1 MTTKSKKES
10 TKRCLNLNRTFLFK
24 NFQIYFLFILFFII
38 KTLSGNECGTNSPLK
53 IGLIE
58 NDYINYEYYLYY
70 ELGNFAVDKNLEFEI
85 QKVENNVNEFDI
97 IFGEYYDL
105 IKLSQNKVNYPTS
118 IKNYYSE
125 NNIELSNNIFP
136 LDLDTFIL
144 ISKNIEK
151 KINNLED
158 LSKYYDP
165 IRYTLGINFKLQN
178 EVSKIISYNTGY
190 TDFNLEIIENETLL
204 NLFGKAYKNLNK
216 NILSSDFL
224 ETYNSYE
231 NGENVYTLFNDG
243 ILLNKNF
250 KYQTYQLFPQS
261 KYKWNRDEGIF
272 LEKSE
277 TVPYSYYG
285 FSAYLNNT
293 NEFGFLCHLIK
304 DDVRNNSFKNFN
316 IALSPLSANEV
327 KGYEKLPEGYVEIL
341 NSKNQNILNISLEN
355 FSHKYELLKDIVFG
369 NQEYQKSIK
378 TNDYLN

>member
-1 MTTKSKKES
+1 MITKSKKES
-10 TKRCLNLNRTFLFK
+10 TKRCLNLNRTFLLK
-24 NFQIYFLFILFFII
+24 TFQIYFLFIFLFTI
-38 KTLSGNECGTNSPLK
+38 KTLSGNECETNSPLK
-53 IGLIE
+53 IGLID

-70 ELGNFAVDKNLEFEI
+70 ELGNFAFNNNLEFEI
-85 QKVENNVNEFDI
+85 QKVDNNANEFDI

-105 IKLSQNKVNYPTS
+105 IKLSQTKVNYPTR

-151 KINNLED
+151 KINHLEG
-158 LSKYYDP
+158 LSKYHDP
-165 IRYTLGINFKLQN
+165 IRYTLGMNFKLKN
-178 EVSKIISYNTGY
+178 EVSKILAYNTGY
-190 TDFNLEIIENETLL
+190 MEFNLELMENETLL
-204 NLFGKAYKNLNK
+204 NLFGKAYKSLNK
-216 NILSSDFL
+216 NILSSDFI

-243 ILLNKNF
+243 VLLNKNF

-261 KYKWNRDEGIF
+261 KYKWSIDEGIF
-272 LEKSE
+272 LENSE
-277 TVPYSYYG
+277 IIPYSYYG

-304 DDVRNNSFKNFN
+304 NDVRKNSFKNFN

-369 NQEYQKSIK
+369 NQNYQKSIE
-378 TNDYLN
+378 TNEYLN

>member
-38 KTLSGNECGTNSPLK
+38 KTLSGNECESNSPLK

-105 IKLSQNKVNYPTS
+105 IRLSQNKVNYPTS

-144 ISKNIEK
+144 VSKNIEK

-178 EVSKIISYNTGY
+178 EVSKIIAYNTGY

-204 NLFGKAYKNLNK
+204 NLFGKVYKNLNK
-216 NILSSDFL
+216 NILSSDFI

-250 KYQTYQLFPQS
+250 KYQTFQLFPQS

-327 KGYEKLPEGYVEIL
+327 KGYKGLPEGYIEIL
-341 NSKNQNILNISLEN
+341 NSKNQNILNINYKN
-355 FSHKYELLKDIVFG
+355 FSQKYELLKSIIFG
-369 NQEYQKSIK
+369 NHSYKKSIE

>member
-38 KTLSGNECGTNSPLK
+38 KTLSGNECETSSPLK
-53 IGLIE
+53 IGLID

-105 IKLSQNKVNYPTS
+105 IRLSQNKVNYPTS

-178 EVSKIISYNTGY
+178 EVSKIIAYNTGY

-204 NLFGKAYKNLNK
+204 NLFGKAFKNLNK

-327 KGYEKLPEGYVEIL
+327 KGYEGLPEGYIEIL
-341 NSKNQNILNISLEN
+341 NSKNQNILNINYKN
-355 FSHKYELLKDIVFG
+355 FSQKYELLKSIIFG
-369 NQEYQKSIK
+369 NHSYQKSIK

>member
-53 IGLIE
+53 IGLID

-178 EVSKIISYNTGY
+178 EVSKIIAYNTGY

-327 KGYEKLPEGYVEIL
+327 KGYEGLPEGYIEIL
-341 NSKNQNILNISLEN
+341 NSKNQNILNINYKN
-355 FSHKYELLKDIVFG
+355 FSQKYELLKSIIFG
-369 NQEYQKSIK
+369 NHSYQKSIE

>member
-178 EVSKIISYNTGY
+178 EVSKIIAYNTGF

-327 KGYEKLPEGYVEIL
+327 KGYEGLPEGYIEIL
-341 NSKNQNILNISLEN
+341 NSKNQNILNINYKN
-355 FSHKYELLKDIVFG
+355 FSQKYELLKSIIFG
-369 NQEYQKSIK
+369 NHSYQKSIE

>member
-178 EVSKIISYNTGY
+178 EVSKIIAYNTGY

-250 KYQTYQLFPQS
+250 KYQMYQLFPQS

-277 TVPYSYYG
+277 TIPYSYYG

-327 KGYEKLPEGYVEIL
+327 KGYEGLPEGYIEIL
-341 NSKNQNILNISLEN
+341 NSKNQNILNINYKN
-355 FSHKYELLKDIVFG
+355 FSQKYELLKSIIFG
-369 NQEYQKSIK
+369 NHSYQKSIE

>member
-85 QKVENNVNEFDI
+85 QKVENNVKKFDI

-136 LDLDTFIL
+136 LDLDTFVL

-178 EVSKIISYNTGY
+178 EVSKIIAYNTGY
-190 TDFNLEIIENETLL
+190 TDFNLEIIENEMLL
-204 NLFGKAYKNLNK
+204 NLFEKAYKNLNK

-277 TVPYSYYG
+277 TIPYSYYG

-327 KGYEKLPEGYVEIL
+327 KGYEGLPEGYIEIL
-341 NSKNQNILNISLEN
+341 NSKNQNILNINYKN
-355 FSHKYELLKDIVFG
+355 FSQKYELLKSIIFG
-369 NQEYQKSIK
+369 NHSYQKSIE

>member
-70 ELGNFAVDKNLEFEI
+70 ELGNFAIDKNLEFEI

-178 EVSKIISYNTGY
+178 EVSKIIAYNTGH
-190 TDFNLEIIENETLL
+190 TDFNLKVIENETLL

-327 KGYEKLPEGYVEIL
+327 KGYEGLPEGYIEIL
-341 NSKNQNILNISLEN
+341 NSKNQNILNINYKN
-355 FSHKYELLKDIVFG
+355 FSQKYKLLKSIIFG
-369 NQEYQKSIK
+369 NHSYQKSIK

>member
-53 IGLIE
+53 IGLID

-70 ELGNFAVDKNLEFEI
+70 ELGNFAIDKNLEFEI

-105 IKLSQNKVNYPTS
+105 IKLSQNKVNYPNE

-178 EVSKIISYNTGY
+178 EVSKIIAYNTGY
-190 TDFNLEIIENETLL
+190 KDFNLEIIENETLL

-327 KGYEKLPEGYVEIL
+327 KGYEGLPEGYIEIL
-341 NSKNQNILNISLEN
+341 NSKNQNILNINYKN
-355 FSHKYELLKDIVFG
+355 FSQKYELLKSIIFG
-369 NQEYQKSIK
+369 NHSYQKSIE

>member
-178 EVSKIISYNTGY
+178 EVSKIIAYNTGY
-190 TDFNLEIIENETLL
+190 KDFNLEIIENETLL

-327 KGYEKLPEGYVEIL
+327 KGYEGLPEGYIEIL
-341 NSKNQNILNISLEN
+341 NSKNQNILNINYKN
-355 FSHKYELLKDIVFG
+355 FSQKYELLKSIIFG
-369 NQEYQKSIK
+369 NHSYQKSIE

>member
-38 KTLSGNECGTNSPLK
+38 KTLSGNECESNSPLK

-327 KGYEKLPEGYVEIL
+327 KGYEGLPEGYIEIL
-341 NSKNQNILNISLEN
+341 NSKNQNILNINYKN
-355 FSHKYELLKDIVFG
+355 FSQKYELLKSIIFG
-369 NQEYQKSIK
+369 NHSYQKSIE

>member
-178 EVSKIISYNTGY
+178 EVSKIIAYNTGY

-261 KYKWNRDEGIF
+261 KYKWSIDEGIF
-272 LEKSE
+272 LENSE
-277 TVPYSYYG
+277 IIPYSYYG

-327 KGYEKLPEGYVEIL
+327 KGYEGLPEGYIEIL
-341 NSKNQNILNISLEN
+341 NSKNQNILNINYKN
-355 FSHKYELLKDIVFG
+355 FSQKYELLKSIIFG
-369 NQEYQKSIK
+369 NHSYQKSIE

>member
-10 TKRCLNLNRTFLFK
+10 TKRCLNLNRTFLFN

-38 KTLSGNECGTNSPLK
+38 KTLSGNECESNSPLK

-85 QKVENNVNEFDI
+85 QKVKNNVNEFDI

-105 IKLSQNKVNYPTS
+105 IRLSQNKVKYPTS
-118 IKNYYSE
+118 IKNYYDE

-144 ISKNIEK
+144 ISKNIKK

-178 EVSKIISYNTGY
+178 EVSKIIAYNTGY

-204 NLFGKAYKNLNK
+204 NLFGKAFKNLNK

-327 KGYEKLPEGYVEIL
+327 KGYEGLPEGYIEIL
-341 NSKNQNILNISLEN
+341 NSKNQNILNINYKN
-355 FSHKYELLKDIVFG
+355 FSQKYELLKSIIFG
-369 NQEYQKSIK
+369 NHSYQKSIE

>member
-38 KTLSGNECGTNSPLK
+38 KTLSGNECESNSPLK

-136 LDLDTFIL
+136 LDLDTFVL

-178 EVSKIISYNTGY
+178 EVSKIIAYNTGY
-190 TDFNLEIIENETLL
+190 KDFNLEIIENETLL

-327 KGYEKLPEGYVEIL
+327 KGYEGLPEGYIEIL
-341 NSKNQNILNISLEN
+341 NSKNQNILNINYKN
-355 FSHKYELLKDIVFG
+355 FSQKYELLKSIIFG
-369 NQEYQKSIK
+369 NHSYQKSIE

>member
-85 QKVENNVNEFDI
+85 QKVENNVNKFDI

-136 LDLDTFIL
+136 LDLDTFVL

-178 EVSKIISYNTGY
+178 EVSKIIAYNTGY

-327 KGYEKLPEGYVEIL
+327 KGYEGLPEGYIEIL
-341 NSKNQNILNISLEN
+341 NSKNLNILNINYKN
-355 FSHKYELLKDIVFG
+355 FSQKYELLKSIIFG
-369 NQEYQKSIK
+369 NHSYQKSIE

>member
-136 LDLDTFIL
+136 LDLDTFVL

-178 EVSKIISYNTGY
+178 EVSKIIAYNTGY

-327 KGYEKLPEGYVEIL
+327 KGYEGLPEGYIEIL
-341 NSKNQNILNISLEN
+341 NSKNQNILNINYKN
-355 FSHKYELLKDIVFG
+355 FSQKYELLKSIIFG
-369 NQEYQKSIK
+369 NHSYQKSIE

>member
-1 MTTKSKKES
+1 
-10 TKRCLNLNRTFLFK
+10 LFK

-105 IKLSQNKVNYPTS
+105 IRLSQNKVNYPTS

-144 ISKNIEK
+144 VSKNIEK

-178 EVSKIISYNTGY
+178 EVSKIIAYNSGY
-190 TDFNLEIIENETLL
+190 TDFNLEVIENETLL

-277 TVPYSYYG
+277 TIPYSYYG

-327 KGYEKLPEGYVEIL
+327 KGYEGLPEGYIEIL
-341 NSKNQNILNISLEN
+341 NSKNQNILNINYKN
-355 FSHKYELLKDIVFG
+355 FSQKYELLKSIIFG
-369 NQEYQKSIK
+369 NHSYQKSIE

>member
-1 MTTKSKKES
+1 MTTKLKKES
-10 TKRCLNLNRTFLFK
+10 TKRCLSLNRTFLLK
-24 NFQIYFLFILFFII
+24 NFQIYFLFIFLFII
-38 KTLSGNECGTNSPLK
+38 KSLSGNECETNSILK
-53 IGLIE
+53 IGLID

-70 ELGNFAVDKNLEFEI
+70 ELGNFAVNKNLEFEI

-105 IKLSQNKVNYPTS
+105 IKLSQNKVNYPNK

-165 IRYTLGINFKLQN
+165 IRYTLGINFKLKN
-178 EVSKIISYNTGY
+178 EVSKIIAYNTGY
-190 TDFNLEIIENETLL
+190 TEFNLEIIENETLL
-204 NLFGKAYKNLNK
+204 NLFEKAFKNLNK

-224 ETYNSYE
+224 ETYSSYE

-261 KYKWNRDEGIF
+261 KYKWNKDKGIF
-272 LEKSE
+272 LENSE
-277 TVPYSYYG
+277 TIPYSIYG

-304 DDVRNNSFKNFN
+304 NDVRNNSFKNFN

-327 KGYEKLPEGYVEIL
+327 KGYEELPVGYIEIL
-341 NSKNQNILNISLEN
+341 NSKNQNILDINYKN
-355 FSHKYELLKDIVFG
+355 FSQKYKLLKSIIFG
-369 NQEYQKSIK
+369 NHSYQKSIE

>member
-38 KTLSGNECGTNSPLK
+38 KTLSGNECESNSPLK

-105 IKLSQNKVNYPTS
+105 VKFSQNKVNYPTS

-136 LDLDTFIL
+136 LDLDTFML

-178 EVSKIISYNTGY
+178 EVSKIIAYNTGY

-327 KGYEKLPEGYVEIL
+327 KGYEGLPEGYIEIL
-341 NSKNQNILNISLEN
+341 NSKNLNILNINYKN
-355 FSHKYELLKDIVFG
+355 FSQKYELLKSIIFG
-369 NQEYQKSIK
+369 NHSYQKSIE

>member
-38 KTLSGNECGTNSPLK
+38 KTLSGNECGSNSPLK

-70 ELGNFAVDKNLEFEI
+70 ELGNFAIDKNLEFEI

-118 IKNYYSE
+118 IKNFYSE

-165 IRYTLGINFKLQN
+165 IRYTLGINFKPQN
-178 EVSKIISYNTGY
+178 EFSKIIAYNTGY

-327 KGYEKLPEGYVEIL
+327 KGYEGLPEGYIEIL
-341 NSKNQNILNISLEN
+341 NSKNQNILNINYKN
-355 FSHKYELLKDIVFG
+355 FSQKYELLKSIIFG
-369 NQEYQKSIK
+369 NHSYQKSIE

>member
-38 KTLSGNECGTNSPLK
+38 KTLSGNECESNSPLK

-70 ELGNFAVDKNLEFEI
+70 ELGNFAIDKNLEFEI

-178 EVSKIISYNTGY
+178 EVSKIIAYNTGY
-190 TDFNLEIIENETLL
+190 KDFNLEIIENETLL

-261 KYKWNRDEGIF
+261 KYKWSRDEGIF
-272 LEKSE
+272 LENSE
-277 TVPYSYYG
+277 TIPYSYYG

-327 KGYEKLPEGYVEIL
+327 KGYEGLPEGYIEIL
-341 NSKNQNILNISLEN
+341 NSKNQNILNINYKN
-355 FSHKYELLKDIVFG
+355 FSQKYELLKSIIFG
-369 NQEYQKSIK
+369 NHSYQKSIE

>member
-38 KTLSGNECGTNSPLK
+38 KTLSGNECESNSPLK

-178 EVSKIISYNTGY
+178 EVSKIIAYNTGY
-190 TDFNLEIIENETLL
+190 KDFNLEIIENETLL

-327 KGYEKLPEGYVEIL
+327 KGYEGLPEGYIEIL
-341 NSKNQNILNISLEN
+341 NSKNQNILNINYKN
-355 FSHKYELLKDIVFG
+355 FSQKYELLKSIIFG
-369 NQEYQKSIK
+369 NHSYQKSIE

>member
-38 KTLSGNECGTNSPLK
+38 KTLNGNECGTNSPLK

-70 ELGNFAVDKNLEFEI
+70 ELGNFAVDRNLEFEI

-178 EVSKIISYNTGY
+178 EVSKIIAYNTGY

-327 KGYEKLPEGYVEIL
+327 KGYEGLPEGYIEIL
-341 NSKNQNILNISLEN
+341 NSKNQNILNINYKN
-355 FSHKYELLKDIVFG
+355 FSQKYELLKSIIFG
-369 NQEYQKSIK
+369 NHSYQKSIE

>member
-53 IGLIE
+53 IGLID

-70 ELGNFAVDKNLEFEI
+70 ELGNFAADKNLEFEI

-178 EVSKIISYNTGY
+178 EVSKIIAYNTGY

-327 KGYEKLPEGYVEIL
+327 KGYEGLPEGYIEIL
-341 NSKNQNILNISLEN
+341 NSKNQNILNINYKN
-355 FSHKYELLKDIVFG
+355 FSQKYELLKSIIFG
-369 NQEYQKSIK
+369 NHSYQKSIE

>member
-38 KTLSGNECGTNSPLK
+38 KTLSGNECGSNSPLK

-178 EVSKIISYNTGY
+178 EVSKIIAYNTGY

-327 KGYEKLPEGYVEIL
+327 KGYEGLPEGYIEIL
-341 NSKNQNILNISLEN
+341 NSKNQNILNINYKN
-355 FSHKYELLKDIVFG
+355 FSQKYELLKSIIFG
-369 NQEYQKSIK
+369 NHSYQKSIE

>member
-38 KTLSGNECGTNSPLK
+38 KTLSGNECESNSPLK

-105 IKLSQNKVNYPTS
+105 IRLSQNKVNYPTS

-178 EVSKIISYNTGY
+178 EVSKIIAYNTGY
-190 TDFNLEIIENETLL
+190 KDFNLEIIENETLL
-204 NLFGKAYKNLNK
+204 NLFGKAFKNLNK

-277 TVPYSYYG
+277 TIPYSYYG

-327 KGYEKLPEGYVEIL
+327 KGHEELPEGYIEIL
-341 NSKNQNILNISLEN
+341 NSKNQNILNINYKN
-355 FSHKYELLKDIVFG
+355 FSQKYELLKSIIFG
-369 NQEYQKSIK
+369 NHSYQKSIE

>member
-10 TKRCLNLNRTFLFK
+10 TKRCLNLNKTFLFK
-24 NFQIYFLFILFFII
+24 IFQIYFLFILFFII

-53 IGLIE
+53 IGLID

-70 ELGNFAVDKNLEFEI
+70 ELGNFAADKNLEFEI

-178 EVSKIISYNTGY
+178 EVSKIIAYNTGH
-190 TDFNLEIIENETLL
+190 TDFNLKVIENETLL

-327 KGYEKLPEGYVEIL
+327 KGYEGLPEGYIEIL
-341 NSKNQNILNISLEN
+341 NSKNQNILNINYKN
-355 FSHKYELLKDIVFG
+355 FSQKYELLKSIIFG
-369 NQEYQKSIK
+369 NLSYQKSIE

>member
-1 MTTKSKKES
+1 MITKSKKES
-10 TKRCLNLNRTFLFK
+10 TKRCLNLNRTFLLK
-24 NFQIYFLFILFFII
+24 NFHIYFLFILLFII
-38 KTLSGNECGTNSPLK
+38 KTLSGNECETSSPLK
-53 IGLIE
+53 IGLID

-70 ELGNFAVDKNLEFEI
+70 ELGNFAINKSLEFEI
-85 QKVENNVNEFDI
+85 QNVENNVNEFDI

-105 IKLSQNKVNYPTS
+105 IKLSQNKVNYPTR
-118 IKNYYSE
+118 IKNYYGE

-136 LDLDTFIL
+136 FDLDTFIL
-144 ISKNIEK
+144 ISKNVEN

-178 EVSKIISYNTGY
+178 KVSKIIAYNTGR
-190 TDFNLEIIENETLL
+190 TEFDLEIIENETLL
-204 NLFGKAYKNLNK
+204 NLYRKTYKNINK

-224 ETYNSYE
+224 ETYSSYE

-243 ILLNKNF
+243 VLLNKNF

-261 KYKWNRDEGIF
+261 KYKWSREEGIF
-272 LEKSE
+272 LESSE
-277 TVPYSYYG
+277 TIPYSYYG

-293 NEFGFLCHLIK
+293 NEFGFLCHLIE
-304 DDVRNNSFKNFN
+304 DDVRKNSFKNFN

-327 KGYEKLPEGYVEIL
+327 KGHEELPEGYIEIL
-341 NSKNQNILNISLEN
+341 NSKNQNILNINYEN
-355 FSHKYELLKDIVFG
+355 FSQKYELLKSIILG
-369 NQEYQKSIK
+369 NYSYQKSIE

>member
-38 KTLSGNECGTNSPLK
+38 KTLSGNECESNSPLK

-105 IKLSQNKVNYPTS
+105 IRLSQNKVNYPTS

-178 EVSKIISYNTGY
+178 EVSKIIAYNTGY

-250 KYQTYQLFPQS
+250 NYQTYQLFPQS

-277 TVPYSYYG
+277 TIPYSYYG

-327 KGYEKLPEGYVEIL
+327 KGYEGLPEGYIEIL
-341 NSKNQNILNISLEN
+341 NSKNQNILNINYKN
-355 FSHKYELLKDIVFG
+355 FSQKYELLKSIIFG
-369 NQEYQKSIK
+369 NHSYQKSIE

>member
-105 IKLSQNKVNYPTS
+105 IRLSQNKVKYPTS
-118 IKNYYSE
+118 IKNYYDE

-178 EVSKIISYNTGY
+178 EVSKIIAYNTGY

-327 KGYEKLPEGYVEIL
+327 KGYEGLPEGYIEIL
-341 NSKNQNILNISLEN
+341 NSKNQNILNINYKN
-355 FSHKYELLKDIVFG
+355 FSQKYELLKSIIFG
-369 NQEYQKSIK
+369 NHSYQKSIE

>member
-70 ELGNFAVDKNLEFEI
+70 ELGNFAIDKNLEFEI

-118 IKNYYSE
+118 IKNFYSE

-144 ISKNIEK
+144 TSKNIEK

-178 EVSKIISYNTGY
+178 EVSKIIAYNTGY

-261 KYKWNRDEGIF
+261 KYKWSIDEGIF
-272 LEKSE
+272 IENSE
-277 TVPYSYYG
+277 IIPYSYYG

-327 KGYEKLPEGYVEIL
+327 KGYEGLPEGYIEIL
-341 NSKNQNILNISLEN
+341 NSKNQNILNINYKN
-355 FSHKYELLKDIVFG
+355 FSQKYELLKSIIFG
-369 NQEYQKSIK
+369 NHSYQKSIK

>member
-38 KTLSGNECGTNSPLK
+38 KTLSGNECGTKSPLK
-53 IGLIE
+53 IGLID

-70 ELGNFAVDKNLEFEI
+70 ELGNFAVDKNVEFEI
-85 QKVENNVNEFDI
+85 QKVKNNVNEFDI

-178 EVSKIISYNTGY
+178 EVSKIIAYNTGY

-250 KYQTYQLFPQS
+250 KYHTYQLFPQS

-277 TVPYSYYG
+277 TIPYSYYG

-304 DDVRNNSFKNFN
+304 EDVRNNSFKNFN

-327 KGYEKLPEGYVEIL
+327 KGYEELPEGYIEIL
-341 NSKNQNILNISLEN
+341 NSKNQNILNINYKN
-355 FSHKYELLKDIVFG
+355 FSQKYELLKSIIFG
-369 NQEYQKSIK
+369 NHSYQESIE

>member
-105 IKLSQNKVNYPTS
+105 IKLSQNKVNYPTN
-118 IKNYYSE
+118 IKNFYSE
-125 NNIELSNNIFP
+125 NNIEISNNIFP

-144 ISKNIEK
+144 TSKNIEK

-165 IRYTLGINFKLQN
+165 VRYTLGINFKLKN
-178 EVSKIISYNTGY
+178 EVSKIIAYNTGY
-190 TDFNLEIIENETLL
+190 TEFNLEIIENETLL

-327 KGYEKLPEGYVEIL
+327 KGYEGLPEGYIEIL
-341 NSKNQNILNISLEN
+341 NSKNQNILNINYKN
-355 FSHKYELLKDIVFG
+355 FSQKYELLKSIIFG
-369 NQEYQKSIK
+369 NHSYQKSIK

>member
-105 IKLSQNKVNYPTS
+105 IRLSQNKVNYPTS

-136 LDLDTFIL
+136 LDLDTFVL

-178 EVSKIISYNTGY
+178 EVSKIIAYNTGY

-327 KGYEKLPEGYVEIL
+327 KGYEGLPEGYIEIL
-341 NSKNQNILNISLEN
+341 NSKNQNILNINYKN
-355 FSHKYELLKDIVFG
+355 FSQKYELLKSIIFG
-369 NQEYQKSIK
+369 NHSYQKSIE

>member
-118 IKNYYSE
+118 IKNFYSE

-178 EVSKIISYNTGY
+178 EVSKIIAYNTGY

-216 NILSSDFL
+216 NILSSDFI
-224 ETYNSYE
+224 ETYDSYE

-243 ILLNKNF
+243 VLLNKNF

-277 TVPYSYYG
+277 TIPYSYYG

-327 KGYEKLPEGYVEIL
+327 KGYEGLPEGYIEIL
-341 NSKNQNILNISLEN
+341 NSKNQNILNINYKN
-355 FSHKYELLKDIVFG
+355 FSQKYELLKSIIFG
-369 NQEYQKSIK
+369 NHSYQKSIE